1 MKQRLG
7 LRILLGVAMLLLVPA
22 VSSAQSA
29 IVGLLTD
36 DSGGVLPGVTVEASS
51 PVMIEGSKATITDN
65 QGRYRFV
72 EMRPGTYK
80 LTFSL
85 TGFGTVVREG
95 VELPSNFTA
104 TVNAEMKVG
113 NLEETINVSG
123 TAPQVDVQQATRT
136 QVISRDVIDTLP
148 ISRNVMGL
156 AVIVP
161 GVRPGTP
168 DMGGVRTTEQV
179 GLRAR
184 GLGGLDGDQLV
195 EGMSIQSYEG
205 TSLSFLDDTL
215 QSEMTVSTAAIP
227 ADTGGGGIRLNS
239 ILKDG
244 GNNFS
249 GSAFMGGTKGTW
261 LANNIDDRL
270 RARGLR
276 VANGL
281 DHLEAFTGSL
291 GGPILKDKLWW
302 ILSARHQSTEE
313 TIANVPKYVTT
324 AAGETLKV
332 TNDLYVRS
340 LATRLTWQAA
350 DKYKIAGFLERWWHK
365 KGHEISSGVDVR
377 AGEQRDPRNA
387 HHSIGNMKLTAPVT
401 NKWLIEAGWSWAQFY
416 WKGGPPTGSPAQ
428 LAENA
433 IFSPAWVATAQT
445 GDSTFNRNFPDRCAY
460 ATGCTRWN
468 TIRSQRQESVHNEAK
483 FSASYVTGSHNIKVG
498 VENDWGPG
506 RQRKNTRNGH
516 LVASYSNNQASEVE
530 VFNNPVIQPA
540 YVAYD
545 VGIFAQDSW
554 TFKRLT
560 INPGLRV
567 QWVETGMYES
577 SMVAGRFAPA
587 RFIEEEKGLIDFGAD
602 YSPRFSAVYD
612 LFGDG
617 RTALKTSWSRYY
629 RNYDGDIAANA
640 YGRAGERSERRAW
653 FDRNLNPGTNIP
665 TGNPVAV
672 LCPGARVVP
681 TDCDGIAQDNEI
693 GISPSGGAFANPDR
707 PDRRPLNLARQYNN
721 EFTAGTQH
729 QVTPRLAVGAMFY
742 KRKIADLAFQDRLNI
757 TASDYTRF
765 MVPMPD
771 VSRDPDVAAVLKAGE
786 MVPVYNLNPAKLSV
800 FNVGVVD
807 RSDTTNDTLYT
818 GFEASFNTRL
828 PGGAMLFGSWT
839 AEHTLQRWCD
849 NDDNPNGPITTG
861 QFNPTSA
868 TTGVDSPLGGRYC
881 DQTQFDYPFRHE
893 FKFAGNYA
901 FPYGIDFGAIM
912 QSYAGQERVILWQ
925 PAASLFPNGQ
935 RTQAETFV
943 LSPPGSIFYDRW
955 NQLDINVK
963 KNFRHNNKVL
973 TFQIDVFNVL
983 NANPIRGANNNV
995 GGSLGNANTIMLGRF
1010 PRLAFN
1016 FKF

>member
-7 LRILLGVAMLLLVPA
+7 LGILLAVACVFLLPA

-36 DSGGVLPGVTVEASS
+36 DSGGVLPGVSVEASS
-51 PVMIEGSKATITDN
+51 PVMIEGSRTAVTDG
-65 QGRYRFV
+65 QGRYRIP
-72 EMRPGTYK
+72 ELRPGTYK

-85 TGFGTVVREG
+85 TGFGTVVRDG
-95 VELPSNFTA
+95 VSLPSNFTA
-104 TVNAEMKVG
+104 SVNAEMKVG
-113 NLEETINVSG
+113 SLEETVNVSG

-136 QVISRDVIDTLP
+136 TVIARDVIDSLP

-161 GVRPGTP
+161 GVRPNTP
-168 DMGGVRTTEQV
+168 DMGGVQTTEQV

-261 LANNIDDRL
+261 VANNIDDRL
-270 RARGLR
+270 RARNLS

-291 GGPILKDKLWW
+291 GGPILRDRLWW
-302 ILSARHQSTEE
+302 ILSARHQSTE
-313 TIANVPKYVTT
+313 TTLANVPKYVFN
-324 AAGETLKV
+324 ANGERSKA

-340 LATRLTWQAA
+340 VSTRLTWQAA
-350 DKYKIAGFLERWWHK
+350 RNYKVAGFIERWWHK
-365 KGHEISSGVDVR
+365 KGHSIGAGTDYR

-401 NKWLIEAGWSWAQFY
+401 GKWLVEAGYSWAQFY
-416 WKGGPPTGSPAQ
+416 WKGGSP
-428 LAENA
+428 
-433 IFSPAWVATAQT
+433 SGTPAGIAHDFPFTAAWYATAPT
-445 GDSTFNRNFPDRCAY
+445 TDTALNFNFPDKCAY
-460 ATGCTRWN
+460 ASGCTAWN
-468 TIRSQRQESVHNEAK
+468 ATREQRQESLHNEAK
-483 FSASYVTGSHNIKVG
+483 FAASYVTGSHNIKVG

-516 LVASYSNNQASEVE
+516 LQQRYNNNQPTQVE

-545 VGIFAQDSW
+545 IGIFAQDSW
-554 TFKRLT
+554 TLRRLT

-567 QWVETGMYES
+567 QWVQTGMYES
-577 SMVAGRFAPA
+577 SMAAGRFAPA

-612 LFGDG
+612 LFGNG
-617 RTALKTSWSRYY
+617 RTALKASWSKYY

-640 YGRAGERSERRAW
+640 YGRAGERSELRTW
-653 FDRNLNPGTNIP
+653 LDRNLVPGTNTP
-665 TGNPVAV
+665 AGVVTA
-672 LCPGARVVP
+672 LCPGARVLP

-693 GISPSGGAFANPDR
+693 GLSPSNGTFANPDR
-707 PDRRPLNLARQYNN
+707 PDRKALNLQRQFND
-721 EFTAGTQH
+721 EVTVGVQH
-729 QVTPRLAVGAMFY
+729 QLLQRLAVGAMFY
-742 KRKIADLAFQDRLNI
+742 KRKVGDLAFQDRTNI
-757 TASDYTRF
+757 TLADYT
-765 MVPMPD
+765 VSQTPMPD
-771 VSRDPDVAAVLKAGE
+771 VSRDPDVSAVLKASDT
-786 MVPVYNLNPAKLSV
+786 VPLHNLNPAKLSV
-800 FNVGVVD
+800 FNIGVVD

-818 GFEASFNTRL
+818 GFEASFNARL

-839 AEHTLQRWCD
+839 ADHTLQRWCD
-849 NDDNPNGPITTG
+849 NNDDPNGPTTTG
-861 QFNPTSA
+861 QFNPTAA
-868 TTGVDSPLGGRYC
+868 TTGVNSPLGGRYC
-881 DQTQFDYPFRHE
+881 DQTQFPYPLRHE
-893 FKFAGNYA
+893 FKFAGNYGL
-901 FPYGIDFGAIM
+901 PYGLDFGAIL
-912 QSYAGQERVILWQ
+912 QSYAGQERIITWQ
-925 PAASLFPNGQ
+925 PAAALFPGGA
-935 RTQAETFV
+935 RTQAQTFV
-943 LSPPGSIFYDRW
+943 LNAPGSVFYDRW
-955 NQLDINVK
+955 NQLDINLK

-973 TFQIDVFNVL
+973 TFQIDLFNAL
-983 NANPIRGANNNV
+983 NANAIRGANNSV
-995 GGSLGNANTIMLGRF
+995 GASLGNANDIMLGRF